1 MFKNYVKIAIRNI
14 LRNKLYSLINILGL
28 TIGITAC
35 LLIMLFINYEYSYE
49 NMFSKADRIYRV
61 LTIDAALGTNKQ
73 RVGITMPPLGT
84 VLTDNFPE
92 IEAAT
97 RVSGGRRTLM
107 QIGDEQ
113 GIYAEKMRAADTNFF
128 AIFDFKLLKGDIQT
142 ALSEPYNLVLT
153 TKMANSLFGDKE
165 VMGKT
170 VKAAGIEMTVTG
182 IMSDLPANTHFTFDA
197 LASISTFAALAK
209 AQQPENSTRPIWL
222 EEWQMIAM
230 PTYMLAAPKADLT
243 GLDER
248 ITALTREYDVGE
260 NFTITLQA
268 LNDVH
273 LHSTDVIFDRIANK
287 GDIKNIYIFA
297 IIALLILVIATV
309 NYMNLSTAC
318 SLQRSREVGI
328 RKVVGSQISQLRM
341 QFLGESLGITLLSI
355 LLAIP
360 LLELTIPFLNSISGS
375 QIIMG
380 GEELQLIGYS
390 MLAICILIGI
400 LAGLYPAFVLSRYKP
415 VQVLMGA
422 FKSQDKGVLLRRIL
436 VIFQF
441 TLSIAMIGLTVII
454 QQQMHYISQKDIGYN
469 REQVAVFEMSGRPM
483 YNQADNFSASLREF
497 SGIKSVGSASNI
509 PGRTF
514 SRTGLLPEGSASDD
528 IWIWSRLNIKPDFI
542 SALDMQII
550 EGRNFR
556 SENEDSDE
564 NSVLINET
572 AVQQIGWENP
582 IGMMIYR
589 ESGDSVGVEVIGV
602 VKDFHFITMHQNI
615 EPVIIYP
622 LLNNPASFI
631 AAKIEKGRI
640 NEALEYMETKWQEFF
655 PDYPFSFIFLDDEFN
670 ALYSRD
676 QNTGTVVKIFSL
688 LTIFVACLG
697 LLGLSSHSISQ
708 RRKEIGIRKVLGATT
723 GEMTRLLL
731 LNFIQWVAL
740 ANIFAIPLGWYV
752 ARQWLKNFA
761 YHIDPGILT
770 FIISGAI
777 AVLIAMIAIIFQT
790 VRTANANP
798 ADALKYE

>member
-14 LRNKLYSLINILGL
+14 LRNKLYSLINVLGL

-49 NMFSKADRIYRV
+49 NMFAKADRIYRV

-113 GIYAEKMRAADTNFF
+113 GIYAESMRAADANFF
-128 AIFDFKLLKGDIQT
+128 SIFDFKLLKGDIQT
-142 ALSEPYNLVLT
+142 ALSEPNNLVLT
-153 TKMANSLFGDKE
+153 TKMANSLFGDDE
-165 VMGKT
+165 VMGKS
-170 VKAAGIEMTVTG
+170 VKAAGVEMTVTG

-197 LASISTFAALAK
+197 LASISTFVALAK

-230 PTYMLAAPKADLT
+230 PTYMLAVTKVDLT

-248 ITALTREYDVGE
+248 ITVLTREYDVGE

-297 IIALLILVIATV
+297 IIALLTLVIAAV

-318 SLQRSREVGI
+318 SMQRSREVGI
-328 RKVVGSQISQLRM
+328 RKVVGSLRSQLRM

-375 QIIMG
+375 QIVMG

-572 AVQQIGWENP
+572 AVQQLGWENP
-582 IGMMIYR
+582 VGMMIYG

-622 LLNNPASFI
+622 LLDYPASFI
-631 AAKIEKGRI
+631 AAKIEKGMI
-640 NEALEYMETKWQEFF
+640 NETLDYIETKWQEFF
-655 PDYPFSFIFLDDEFN
+655 PEYPFSFIFLDDQFN
-670 ALYSRD
+670 ALYSGD
-676 QNTGTVVKIFSL
+676 LNTGIIVKIFSL

-708 RRKEIGIRKVLGATT
+708 RRKEISIRKVLGATT

-770 FIISGAI
+770 FVISGAI
-777 AVLIAMIAIIFQT
+777 ALLIAMTAIIFQT